1 MRQMKQGLIPG
12 DAVEAK
18 GLMAVAEKMLV
29 AARTAPK
36 ARGRDKL
43 VSAIVTP
50 GPVLD
55 QIREK
60 MVELGKETGFG
71 AFTRDAENIA
81 GVQAMVLLGTKLG
94 SLGLPACGFCNFGT
108 CEGMEAAKGLCA
120 YNAGDLGVAVGSAV
134 SVAADH
140 RVDNRVMYTVGSA
153 VVRLGILGDD
163 VGIAYGIPL
172 SVNGKNIFFDR
183 R

>member
-71 AFTRDAENIA
+71 AFTRD
-81 GVQAMVLLGTKLG
+81 
-94 SLGLPACGFCNFGT
+94 
-108 CEGMEAAKGLCA
+108 
-120 YNAGDLGVAVGSAV
+120 
-134 SVAADH
+134 
-140 RVDNRVMYTVGSA
+140 
-153 VVRLGILGDD
+153 
-163 VGIAYGIPL
+163 
-172 SVNGKNIFFDR
+172 
-183 R
+183 